1 MVLEHLIR
9 GKARRPAADALVRH
23 TCLLTSIDRP
33 VILTNIVGYMT
44 NIIGYITKKIGDV
57 MLEPIVGSKSS
68 EQVFIFLVARDEG
81 YATEIARFFDA
92 DLYAIQKQL
101 ERLENSDVLVSKKV
115 GRTRVYQFNP
125 RYPFLNELKSLLERV
140 LSFYPKETK
149 EALVMN
155 RRRPRKKDKPL

>member
-1 MVLEHLIR
+1 
-9 GKARRPAADALVRH
+9 
-23 TCLLTSIDRP
+23 
-33 VILTNIVGYMT
+33 
-44 NIIGYITKKIGDV
+44 

-92 DLYAIQKQL
+92 DIYAIQKQL

-115 GRTRVYQFNP
+115 GRTRLYQFNP
-125 RYPFLNELKSLLERV
+125 RYPFLNELKDLLERV
-140 LSFYPKETK
+140 LSFYPEAIK

>member
-1 MVLEHLIR
+1 MIE
-9 GKARRPAADALVRH
+9 A
-23 TCLLTSIDRP
+23 
-33 VILTNIVGYMT
+33 
-44 NIIGYITKKIGDV
+44 
-57 MLEPIVGSKSS
+57 IVGSKSS
-68 EQVFIFLVARDEG
+68 EQVFIFLFARDEG

-101 ERLENSDVLVSKKV
+101 ERLENNDVFISKKV

-125 RYPFLNELKSLLERV
+125 RYPFLVELKALLEKV
-140 LSFYPKETK
+140 LSFYPEEIK